1 MVPRRTGA
9 RRIVSVAQQPLTL
22 SQRRRRQLG
31 WLAGGLGVLA
41 AVVLLV
47 TAPPETAGW
56 VVFGL
61 AALVAT
67 LIEPLIALILLPFAV
82 ALGSL
87 VALQVHGI
95 NVGPTDVLVGALALA
110 SVIRW
115 LPAHWRLISGSSVR
129 DAWRTS
135 TREPQ
140 RLAVFAALAA
150 YLMVVC
156 LSLLVAT
163 SRTSSLK
170 EIVKWSEVLAVVALT
185 LWQMHSPRRVH
196 LVAWTLIAAGLVE
209 ALIGYGQWALASGDL
224 GPGGASIR
232 VFGTFAQPNPFAG
245 YLNFALPLALALT
258 LFAHDARERWVA
270 GGASVLLLGA
280 QTLANSRGGLL
291 GLVAAI
297 VVIAAVGWRRE
308 RLVAIVAA
316 VGIPLGL
323 IAWFAHLIPNRIETA
338 LVRQVRVGSIG
349 DICQPNNAN
358 FSTVERLVHWIAGLR
373 MFAANPLLGVGAGN
387 YNAAY
392 PRYTPSLTC
401 WPEGLGQAHN
411 YYINVAAET
420 GILGLLAFLAVVAA
434 VLWLGWSAS
443 HPHSDA
449 GRQTTAVAPWAVPSR
464 ALAIGLFA
472 VLVALCVHNLTDDL
486 FVHAMELQF
495 AMCAG
500 LLLAM
505 RSQDRAAA

>member
-1 MVPRRTGA
+1 
-9 RRIVSVAQQPLTL
+9 VSVAHQPLTL
-22 SQRRRRQLG
+22 TQRRRRQLG

-41 AVVLLV
+41 AIALLV
-47 TAPPETAGW
+47 TATPTAAGW

-61 AALVAT
+61 AALAAT
-67 LIEPLIALILLPFAV
+67 LVEPLVALVLLPFAV

-95 NVGPTDVLVGALALA
+95 NVGPTDLLVGALVLA
-110 SVIRW
+110 FAVRW
-115 LPAHWRLISGSSVR
+115 LPAHLSVISWSRARGEMRRLRS
-129 DAWRTS
+129 
-135 TREPQ
+135 EPQ

-150 YLMVVC
+150 YLAVVC

-163 SRTSSLK
+163 SRASSLK

-185 LWQMHSPRRVH
+185 LWQMHSPHRVH
-196 LVAWTLIAAGLVE
+196 LAAWTLIAAGLVE
-209 ALIGYGQWALASGDL
+209 ALIGYGQWAVASGDL
-224 GPGGASIR
+224 GPGGASMR

-258 LFAHDARERWVA
+258 LFAYDARERWVA

-291 GLVAAI
+291 GLLAAVVVTAAI
-297 VVIAAVGWRRE
+297 GWRRE
-308 RLVAIVAA
+308 RLMAIVAA

-323 IAWFAHLIPNRIETA
+323 VAWFTHLIPTRIETA

-373 MFAANPLLGVGAGN
+373 MFAAHPLLGVGAGN

-392 PRYTPSLTC
+392 PRYTPSLSC

-420 GILGLLAFLAVVAA
+420 GLLGVLTFLAVVAA
-434 VLWLGWSAS
+434 VLWLGWAAS
-443 HPHSDA
+443 HPA
-449 GRQTTAVAPWAVPSR
+449 AETRRQRIAAAPWAVPSR
-464 ALAIGLFA
+464 ALAIGLLA
-472 VLVALCVHNLTDDL
+472 VLVAICVHNLTDDL

-505 RSQDRAAA
+505 RSQERAPA